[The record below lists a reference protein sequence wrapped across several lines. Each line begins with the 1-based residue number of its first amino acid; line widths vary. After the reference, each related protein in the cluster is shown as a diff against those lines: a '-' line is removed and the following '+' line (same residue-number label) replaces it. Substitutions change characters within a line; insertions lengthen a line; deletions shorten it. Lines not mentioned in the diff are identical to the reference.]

1 MSRAA
6 QVVISS
12 CLSRL
17 PDSTL
22 QITQIVQ
29 RSYHIVK
36 PRDPRKDW
44 LTLMDFELPEEYQ
57 LAYQSAFEFGQ
68 KEIKPH
74 NAEIERT
81 DDFPAWLWKR
91 LAEQGYTGIAIPE
104 EYGGSEG
111 DFMMAALVARGLGRA
126 NGAISMSY
134 GAHLNL
140 CAHNILR
147 NGTEQQKQN
156 YLPKLAS
163 TEMIG
168 ALGLTEPNAGSDA
181 MGIQTT
187 ARPVDGGYVING
199 SKVFIT
205 NGPIADVMILY
216 TKTRPEAGS
225 RGITAFIFE
234 TKTPGFHVARK
245 LQKLGMHGSPTGEL
259 VFENAFVPEE
269 NVLGKVNEGYKVVMS
284 GLDIER
290 AYYAVSAV
298 GGLEAALEIS
308 LNYARQREQFGQ
320 PIANFQLIQA
330 KLADM
335 YTDLEAARHMAHRA
349 LWLAQQGK
357 RVSKEAA
364 AALLFVAR
372 ASSRAANEALQI
384 HGGWGYLTDFE
395 VERMWRDARLG
406 EIGAGTNEIRQLLI
420 ARELLGMRGWS

>member
-1 MSRAA
+1 
-6 QVVISS
+6 
-12 CLSRL
+12 
-17 PDSTL
+17 
-22 QITQIVQ
+22 
-29 RSYHIVK
+29 
-36 PRDPRKDW
+36 
-44 LTLMDFELPEEYQ
+44 MDFELPEEYQ
-57 LAYQSAFEFGQ
+57 LAYQSAFDFGQ
-68 KEIKPH
+68 KEIRPH

-81 DDFPAWLWKR
+81 DDFPPWLWKR
-91 LAEQGYTGIAIPE
+91 LADQGYTGIAIPE
-104 EYGGSEG
+104 EYGGSGG
-111 DFMMAALVARGLGRA
+111 DYMMAALVARGIGRA
-126 NGAISMSY
+126 NGAISMSF

-147 NGTEQQKQN
+147 NGTEEQKRK
-156 YLPKLAS
+156 YLPGLAS
-163 TEMIG
+163 VEMIG

-181 MGIQTT
+181 MGIRTI
-187 ARPVDGGYVING
+187 ARPVDGGYLING

-205 NGPIADVMILY
+205 NGPIADVIILY

-234 TKTPGFHVARK
+234 TKTPGFAVARK

-259 VFENAFVPEE
+259 VFEDAFVPTE
-269 NVLGKVNEGYKVVMS
+269 NVLGKVDEGYKVVMS

-290 AYYAVSAV
+290 AFYAVSGI
-298 GGLEAALEIS
+298 GGLEAALEMSIK
-308 LNYARQREQFGQ
+308 YAKEREQFGQ

-395 VERMWRDARLG
+395 VERLWRNARLG
-406 EIGAGTNEIRQLLI
+406 EIGAGTTEIRQLLI
-420 ARELLGMRGWS
+420 ARELLGMRGWH

>member
-1 MSRAA
+1 
-6 QVVISS
+6 
-12 CLSRL
+12 
-17 PDSTL
+17 
-22 QITQIVQ
+22 
-29 RSYHIVK
+29 
-36 PRDPRKDW
+36 
-44 LTLMDFELPEEYQ
+44 MDFELPEEYQ
-57 LAYQSAFEFGQ
+57 LAYQSAFDFGQ
-68 KEIKPH
+68 KEIRPH

-81 DDFPAWLWKR
+81 DDFPPWLWKR
-91 LAEQGYTGIAIPE
+91 LADQGYTGIAIPE
-104 EYGGSEG
+104 EYGGSGG
-111 DFMMAALVARGLGRA
+111 DYMMAALVARGIGRA
-126 NGAISMSY
+126 NGAISMSF

-147 NGTEQQKQN
+147 NGTEEQKRK
-156 YLPKLAS
+156 YLPGLAS
-163 TEMIG
+163 VEMIG

-181 MGIQTT
+181 MGIRTI
-187 ARPVDGGYVING
+187 ARPVDGGYLING

-205 NGPIADVMILY
+205 NGPIADVIILY

-234 TKTPGFHVARK
+234 TKTPGFAVARK

-259 VFENAFVPEE
+259 VFEDAFVPTE
-269 NVLGKVNEGYKVVMS
+269 NVLGKVDEGYKVVMS

-290 AYYAVSAV
+290 AFYAVSGI
-298 GGLEAALEIS
+298 GGLEAALEMSIK
-308 LNYARQREQFGQ
+308 YAKEREQFGQ

-395 VERMWRDARLG
+395 VERLWRNARLG
-406 EIGAGTNEIRQLLI
+406 EIGAGTTEIRQLLI
-420 ARELLGMRGWS
+420 ARELLGMRGWQ

>member
-1 MSRAA
+1 
-6 QVVISS
+6 
-12 CLSRL
+12 
-17 PDSTL
+17 
-22 QITQIVQ
+22 
-29 RSYHIVK
+29 
-36 PRDPRKDW
+36 
-44 LTLMDFELPEEYQ
+44 MDFELPEEYQ
-57 LAYQSAFEFGQ
+57 LAYQSAFDFGQ
-68 KEIKPH
+68 KEIRPH

-81 DDFPAWLWKR
+81 DDFPPWLWKR

-104 EYGGSEG
+104 EYGGSGG
-111 DFMMAALVARGLGRA
+111 DYMMAALVARGIGRA

-140 CAHNILR
+140 CAHNIMR
-147 NGTEQQKQN
+147 NGTEEQKRK
-156 YLPKLAS
+156 YLPGLAS
-163 TEMIG
+163 AEMIG

-181 MGIQTT
+181 MGIRTI
-187 ARPVDGGYVING
+187 ARPVAGGYLING

-205 NGPIADVMILY
+205 NGPIADVIVLY

-234 TKTPGFHVARK
+234 TKTPGFSVARK

-259 VFENAFVPEE
+259 VFEDAFVPAE
-269 NVLGKVNEGYKVVMS
+269 NVLGKVDEGYKVVMS

-290 AYYAVSAV
+290 AFYAVSGI
-298 GGLEAALEIS
+298 GGLEAALEMSIK
-308 LNYARQREQFGQ
+308 YAKEREQFGQ

-395 VERMWRDARLG
+395 VERLWRNARLG

-420 ARELLGMRGWS
+420 ARELLGMRGWH

>member
-1 MSRAA
+1 
-6 QVVISS
+6 
-12 CLSRL
+12 
-17 PDSTL
+17 
-22 QITQIVQ
+22 
-29 RSYHIVK
+29 
-36 PRDPRKDW
+36 
-44 LTLMDFELPEEYQ
+44 MDYELPEEYQ

-68 KEIKPH
+68 KEIRPH

-81 DDFPAWLWKR
+81 DDFPPWLWKR

-104 EYGGSEG
+104 EYGGSGG
-111 DFMMAALVARGLGRA
+111 DFMMAALVARGIGRA

-147 NGTEQQKQN
+147 NGTEEQKQK
-156 YLPKLAS
+156 YLPQLAS

-181 MGIQTT
+181 MGIRTI
-187 ARPVDGGYVING
+187 ARPVNGGYVING

-234 TKTPGFHVARK
+234 AKTPGYSVARK

-259 VFENAFVPEE
+259 VFEDAFVPEE
-269 NVLGKVNEGYKVVMS
+269 NVLGKVNEGFKVVMS

-290 AYYAVSAV
+290 AFYAVSGI
-298 GGLEAALEIS
+298 GGIEAALEMSIK
-308 LNYARQREQFGQ
+308 YAKEREQFGQ

-335 YTDLEAARHMAHRA
+335 YTDLEAARHMAQRA

-395 VERMWRDARLG
+395 VERLWRNARLG

>member
-1 MSRAA
+1 
-6 QVVISS
+6 
-12 CLSRL
+12 
-17 PDSTL
+17 
-22 QITQIVQ
+22 
-29 RSYHIVK
+29 
-36 PRDPRKDW
+36 
-44 LTLMDFELPEEYQ
+44 MDFELPEEHQ
-57 LAYQSAFEFGQ
+57 MAYQSAFEFARD
-68 KEIKPH
+68 EIRPH
-74 NAEIERT
+74 NEEIERS
-81 DDFPAWLWKR
+81 DDFPRWLWKR

-104 EYGGSEG
+104 EYDGSGG
-111 DFMMAALVARGLGRA
+111 DFLMAALVARGIGRA
-126 NGAISMSY
+126 NGAISMSF

-140 CAHNILR
+140 AAHNILR
-147 NGTEQQKQN
+147 NGTEEQKRC

-168 ALGLTEPNAGSDA
+168 GLALTEPNAGSDA

-187 ARPVDGGYVING
+187 ARKMDGGYLLNG

-205 NGPIADVMILY
+205 NGPIADVLIVY
-216 TKTRPEAGS
+216 AKTKPEAGS

-234 TKTPGFHVARK
+234 TRTPGFTVARK

-259 VFENAFVPEE
+259 VFEDAFVPDD

-290 AYYAVSAV
+290 AFFAVSMV
-298 GGLEAALEIS
+298 GGIEAALEVS
-308 LNYARQREQFGQ
+308 LKYAREREQFGQ

-364 AALLFVAR
+364 AALLFTAR
-372 ASSRAANEALQI
+372 ASMRAADQALQI

-395 VERMWRDARLG
+395 VERMWRDAKLG
-406 EIGAGTNEIRQLLI
+406 EIGAGTNEIRQLII
-420 ARELLGMRGWS
+420 ARELLGMRG